1 MCDLLHRGGK
11 ELGEPE
17 GVRRRTVLLVALQ
30 TLAALRDARDV
41 AGGNPPE
48 TVVRLVHFF
57 KPLGAIAK
65 SLDVS
70 GRVDVVAQRFD
81 GGPDRHVDDD
91 EGIVVV
97 GELGGVS
104 RSRLQAPDKTG
115 SRIRESVDGI
125 ELGDKA
131 GDLGIVQ
138 RCDETADVDLSEM
151 EIHGGILPYG
161 ANSDDGH
168 QAAGEWAFA
177 AVAEE
182 EIGAA
187 GGTQVSG
194 INVVG
199 AQA

>member
-1 MCDLLHRGGK
+1 M
-11 ELGEPE
+11 
-17 GVRRRTVLLVALQ
+17 LLVVLQ
-30 TLAALRDARDV
+30 TLAALRDGGDV

-65 SLDVS
+65 SVDVS
-70 GRVDVVAQRFD
+70 GCVDVVAQHFD
-81 GGPDRHVDDD
+81 GGPDRQVDDD
-91 EGIVVV
+91 EGIVVI
-97 GELGGVS
+97 GELGGVAG
-104 RSRLQAPDKTG
+104 SRLQTPDKAW
-115 SRIRESVDGI
+115 SCIRERVDGL
-125 ELGDKA
+125 ELSDKA
-131 GDLGIVQ
+131 GDLGIIQ

-187 GGTQVSG
+187 GGAEVSG